1 MRIFAR
7 GRKRPALRS
16 PFRMTATPSVPKSA
30 KIVATLG
37 PATWD
42 KDVLTQLIAEGVN
55 VARINFSHG
64 SHEDHGKTIDT
75 VREIDAEL
83 GTYTAI
89 LADLQGPKL
98 RVGDIDGGEMPLVE
112 GETLTIRVGK
122 GTGRDGTVYTDY
134 ESFAQD
140 VKPGERVLMDDGKLV
155 LRVVETDGSEEVSCE
170 VIHGGPLRPRK
181 GLNLP
186 ETKVSLPCITP
197 KDAEDLAFALTKD
210 VDWIGLSFVRRA
222 SDIVELKEEVAKAG
236 KHARVVAKIEKPE
249 AIEEIDEIVANTD
262 AVMVARGDLGVEM
275 PMQEVPLLQKEIVQ
289 KCMVAGRPVIVATQ
303 MLESM
308 IESATPTRAEVNDVA
323 NAVLDGADAVM
334 LSGETSV
341 GKYPI
346 NAVRA
351 MRQVIENME
360 AKGDMSYP
368 ERPPLSPE
376 DDRFIS
382 DSICYNACRLA
393 RRVNAAAI
401 VTMTFSGYTA
411 IQVSSQRPSAKI
423 YMFTANRKV
432 LSQMSLVWGV
442 YALPYSKMVSTDHTI
457 ADIKYL
463 LYKGGKVKE
472 GDFVIH
478 LASMPIADAG
488 MTNMLKLSR
497 V

>member
-1 MRIFAR
+1 M
-7 GRKRPALRS
+7 
-16 PFRMTATPSVPKSA
+16 
-30 KIVATLG
+30 
-37 PATWD
+37 
-42 KDVLTQLIAEGVN
+42 
-55 VARINFSHG
+55 
-64 SHEDHGKTIDT
+64 
-75 VREIDAEL
+75 
-83 GTYTAI
+83 
-89 LADLQGPKL
+89 
-98 RVGDIDGGEMPLVE
+98 
-112 GETLTIRVGK
+112 
-122 GTGRDGTVYTDY
+122 
-134 ESFAQD
+134 
-140 VKPGERVLMDDGKLV
+140 
-155 LRVVETDGSEEVSCE
+155 
-170 VIHGGPLRPRK
+170 
-181 GLNLP
+181 NLP

-197 KDAEDLAFALTKD
+197 KDAEDLVFALEKD
-210 VDWIGLSFVRRA
+210 VDWIGLSFVRQA
-222 SDIVELKEEVAKAG
+222 SDILELQEEIKKAG

-249 AIEEIDEIVANTD
+249 AIEDLEAILEATD
-262 AVMVARGDLGVEM
+262 AVMVARGDLGVEI
-275 PMQEVPLLQKEIVQ
+275 PMQEVPLLQKEIVR
-289 KCMVAGRPVIVATQ
+289 KCMAMGKPVIVATQ

-351 MRQVIENME
+351 MRQVIENIE
-360 AKGDMSYP
+360 AKGDVQYP
-368 ERPPLSPE
+368 ERPPLSPD

-393 RRVNAAAI
+393 RRTNAAAI

-423 YMFTANRKV
+423 YMFTANRRV

-442 YALPYSKMVSTDHTI
+442 YAMPYTKMVSTDHTI
-457 ADIKYL
+457 ADIKYI
-463 LYKGGKVKE
+463 LYKAGRVRE